1 MQFKNNT
8 KQRNTSIQGLRSFK
22 DTLPKN
28 LKKIINKKGHIYS
41 ETLSNWKYLVGNEL
55 FKVCFPKTFKN
66 SNRFGVST
74 LVVMVKRGHE
84 VDVEYSKKNILDKMN
99 NFFGY
104 DVVEKLKFISF
115 DDEQKTNSSNET
127 KSNNVAI
134 SKYRDK
140 IIILGSF
147 SNLNAEEI
155 KRITVGNKDAKITII
170 AFESLTCSHCAN
182 FHKNVYPELKKEY
195 LDTGLAKI
203 EFRHFPL
210 DIAAFNASKVAQC
223 NNDGNSDILESLYAN
238 QQKWV
243 KGSSVE
249 EANKNLQIFLK
260 NEGFS
265 IDFESCVNNKNIE
278 DFVLNDRIEGAK
290 NFKISSTP
298 TIIIN
303 NKKFEKKLNYKNL
316 KKALEKMI

>member
-115 DDEQKTNSSNET
+115 DDEQKTDSLNEV

-140 IIILGSF
+140 IKDVK
-147 SNLNAEEI
+147 NEKI
-155 KRITVGNKDAKITII
+155 KK
-170 AFESLTCSHCAN
+170 SLTELT
-182 FHKNVYPELKKEY
+182 KVYKE
-195 LDTGLAKI
+195 K
-203 EFRHFPL
+203 
-210 DIAAFNASKVAQC
+210 
-223 NNDGNSDILESLYAN
+223 
-238 QQKWV
+238 
-243 KGSSVE
+243 
-249 EANKNLQIFLK
+249 
-260 NEGFS
+260 
-265 IDFESCVNNKNIE
+265 
-278 DFVLNDRIEGAK
+278 
-290 NFKISSTP
+290 
-298 TIIIN
+298 
-303 NKKFEKKLNYKNL
+303 
-316 KKALEKMI
+316 